1 MFIKKVAMFGLDARI
16 ALAIFGA
23 LSVSSGA
30 ALYSA
35 IEQSRLENSRQRF
48 IETAKAVE
56 QFLLDTGEMPSN
68 HGGVSY
74 NIAELVNKPAL
85 AGWSGPYIDY
95 TESTTYNI
103 TSPGNPGFGFYLYK
117 QINSTLGTTT
127 ASSSGTC
134 TDVNDCGWWLKTH
147 IGAISDP
154 QAYALK
160 LDELIDG
167 GDGKDKGNFR
177 IHYHAGDVTDPILF
191 YYVMPVYSL

>member
-1 MFIKKVAMFGLDARI
+1 VKKGAMFGLDARI

-23 LSVSSGA
+23 LSVISGA

-68 HGGVSY
+68 YSGISY
-74 NIAELVNKPAL
+74 NISELVNKTAL
-85 AGWSGPYIDY
+85 NGWNGPYIDY
-95 TESTTYNI
+95 SPVSTYHI
-103 TSPGNPGFGFYLYK
+103 RSEGIPGFGFYLYK

-127 ASSSGTC
+127 AASSGTC

-147 IGAISDP
+147 ISGISDP

-160 LDELIDG
+160 LDDFIDG
-167 GDGKDKGNFR
+167 GDGKEKGKLR
-177 IHYHAGDVTDPILF
+177 IHYYAGDVTDPILF